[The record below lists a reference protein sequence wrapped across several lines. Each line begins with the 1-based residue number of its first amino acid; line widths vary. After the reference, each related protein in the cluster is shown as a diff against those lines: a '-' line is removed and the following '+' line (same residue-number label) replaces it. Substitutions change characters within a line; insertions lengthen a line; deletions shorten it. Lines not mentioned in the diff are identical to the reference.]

1 MPAMLYNNEGI
12 ELGQP
17 HELTFYIQ
25 CAAGSFSLLNKG
37 SSQCI
42 LIDANGDSSQSAVNA
57 LLKYDSAGA
66 ELSSSSTSEV
76 DYATSAHAT
85 AMGTDSFLLIVNM
98 KQQVKELLGAHAI
111 LGGAASSA
119 IVGEVFGA
127 SASQTNTLTNMLYKT
142 PGGNIVCRAVV
153 TGADASSD
161 VIVLKIHAYMK

>member
-1 MPAMLYNNEGI
+1 MPAMLYANEGI
-12 ELGQP
+12 EIGQP

-37 SSQCI
+37 ASQVI
-42 LIDANGDSSQSAVNA
+42 LIDANGDSSQTAVNA

-85 AMGTDSFLLIVNM
+85 AMGTDSFLLVINM
-98 KQQVKELLGAHAI
+98 KQQVKEALGAYAV

-142 PGGNIVCRAVV
+142 PGGNLVCRAVV

-161 VIVLKIHAYMK
+161 VIVLKIHVYMK